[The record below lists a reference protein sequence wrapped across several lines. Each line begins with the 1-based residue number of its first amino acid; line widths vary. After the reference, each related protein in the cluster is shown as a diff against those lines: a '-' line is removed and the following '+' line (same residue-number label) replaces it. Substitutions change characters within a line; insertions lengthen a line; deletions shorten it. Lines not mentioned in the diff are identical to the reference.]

1 MQAINLIKGNI
12 SFPWSIELTRVNS
25 RNIAVAGI
33 CLLGTMVAIKL
44 IWDYFKKES
53 ASSSLSPTQVL
64 STVVTHPS
72 TVKIDRYKFFFPQAQ
87 LPAATLVE
95 NITIAGASIAPDI
108 WRRICEF
115 LPNPK
120 DILHLSQTCKALVG
134 LRTDAQVL
142 QIKWQNHINDLEKI
156 VFGKEAW
163 NTYFGDV
170 GEVDPIPEALVKALE
185 EPCPFIQGKKVKE
198 THIACWTPTSVNGT
212 PLNLNTLGKLVQKPL
227 KGHASK
233 YDYFWSQAKTDHGD
247 KPIEKGHWI
256 LLTKTV
262 LEGSRNKT
270 YNEQKQLVESY
281 LGYEVPTV
289 LSTAIALFMHH
300 ARTGERLYNDNPLT
314 FTRCQERSN
323 GWSLAIGC
331 FAAGGL
337 NVARSYLDDRDCIGV
352 GGLRKF

>member
-1 MQAINLIKGNI
+1 MQPVNLIKSHTSI
-12 SFPWSIELTRVNS
+12 PWSSMATRFNG

-33 CLLGTMVAIKL
+33 CLLGTVIAVKL
-44 IWDYFKKES
+44 IWDYLKKES
-53 ASSSLSPTQVL
+53 ASSSLSPAQ
-64 STVVTHPS
+64 
-72 TVKIDRYKFFFPQAQ
+72 IDRYKFFFPMSL
-87 LPAATLVE
+87 LPAATL
-95 NITIAGASIAPDI
+95 NQDITIAGASIVPDI

-115 LPNPK
+115 LPTPK

-142 QIKWQNHINDLEKI
+142 QIKWQNHTNDLEKV

-163 NTYFGDV
+163 NAHFGDV

-185 EPCPFIQGKKVKE
+185 EPCPFIKGKKVKE
-198 THIACWTPTSVNGT
+198 THIACWIPTSVNGT
-212 PLNLNTLGKLVQKPL
+212 PLNLNTLGELVQKPL
-227 KGHASK
+227 QGNTSK
-233 YDYFWSQAKTDHGD
+233 YEYIWPQAKTDHGD

-270 YNEQKQLVESY
+270 YDQQKQLVESY
-281 LGYEVPTV
+281 SVYEVPTV

-300 ARTGERLYNDNPLT
+300 ARTGERLYNDNPWT
-314 FTRCQERSN
+314 VTRCQEKSD
-323 GWSLAIGC
+323 GWSLVVGG

-337 NVARSYLDDRDCIGV
+337 HVHDTYVNEFIGV
-352 GGLRKF
+352 GGLRKFPALGT